1 MPGADA
7 PSRSLLRA
15 VAAQVRGRRTRR
27 GLTLAGLADASGVST
42 RFLAEIEA
50 GRANP
55 SIVNLAR
62 VARALGTDPGSLL
75 VAPGLPH
82 VALLGLRGAGK
93 SSVGKAL
100 ARRLGVDFVELDRLV
115 EEQAGL
121 PLREIFAVHGEDY
134 YRRVEAAA
142 LETFL
147 ARETPAV
154 LATGG
159 GIVTSPE
166 TFARLR
172 RACFTVWLRARPED
186 HMTRVERQ
194 GDLRPMARR
203 PDAMAELRQILTAR
217 SPLYAEAE
225 LSVDTERN
233 GVPQVAARIE
243 KALSARRTA

>member
-1 MPGADA
+1 MRGTDA
-7 PSRSLLRA
+7 PGRTLLRA

-27 GLTLAGLADASGVST
+27 GLTLTGLAEASGVST

-55 SIVNLAR
+55 SIVNLDR
-62 VARALGTDPGSLL
+62 VARALGTDAGSLL

-93 SSVGKAL
+93 STVGRAL
-100 ARRLGVDFVELDRLV
+100 AKRLGVDFVELDQLV
-115 EEQAGL
+115 EERAGL
-121 PLREIFAVHGEDY
+121 PLREIFAVHGEGY
-134 YRRVEAAA
+134 YRRVEAEA
-142 LETFL
+142 LEGFL
-147 ARETPAV
+147 ARERPAV

-166 TFARLR
+166 TFERLR
-172 RACFTVWLRARPED
+172 RACFTVWLRARPEE
-186 HMTRVERQ
+186 HMARVERQ

-203 PDAMAELRQILTAR
+203 PGAMDELREILSAR

-225 LSVDTERN
+225 LSVDTER
-233 GVPQVAARIE
+233 GGAAQVAARIE
-243 KALSARRTA
+243 KSLAARRPT